1 MNIGIIGSGHVGL
14 VTAACFA
21 DLGNHVI
28 CMDQDVKKI
37 QLLKKGGV
45 PIYEPGL
52 SELLKKN
59 RLKKRLIFTTSI
71 REAVKFAEILFICVG
86 TPPREGGDAD
96 LTAVEHVAYSIAA
109 CLTKYRLI
117 VEKSTVPVETGMQL
131 KRTIAE
137 NIRKNVPFDVA
148 SNPEFLREGN
158 AVYDFFNP
166 DRIVVGTESKRAEKI
181 LKDVYKPFRA
191 PIIITDIRS
200 AELIKHASNSFL
212 AMKISFINMVGQ
224 ICKKVGADVMRV
236 AEGIGADTRISKSF
250 LNPGIGFGGFCF
262 PKDLSAFIRIG
273 EKLGVPCNLLREVLN
288 VNDAQKINFV
298 KLVEQSLWNLSG
310 KTVGVLGLS
319 FKPDTED
326 MRFAPSIDI
335 INKLQED
342 GVKIK
347 AYDPQA
353 IAEAKKVFKGIQYA
367 KNPYDA
373 VKGADAM
380 LVLTEWNEFRELDL
394 KKVKKLLKRPIVIDG
409 RNIYSPAEMEKLGFR
424 YYSIG
429 R

>member
-1 MNIGIIGSGHVGL
+1 
-14 VTAACFA
+14 
-21 DLGNHVI
+21 
-28 CMDQDVKKI
+28 
-37 QLLKKGGV
+37 
-45 PIYEPGL
+45 
-52 SELLKKN
+52 
-59 RLKKRLIFTTSI
+59 
-71 REAVKFAEILFICVG
+71 
-86 TPPREGGDAD
+86 
-96 LTAVEHVAYSIAA
+96 
-109 CLTKYRLI
+109 
-117 VEKSTVPVETGMQL
+117 
-131 KRTIAE
+131 
-137 NIRKNVPFDVA
+137 
-148 SNPEFLREGN
+148 
-158 AVYDFFNP
+158 
-166 DRIVVGTESKRAEKI
+166 
-181 LKDVYKPFRA
+181 
-191 PIIITDIRS
+191 
-200 AELIKHASNSFL
+200 
-212 AMKISFINMVGQ
+212 MVGQ